1 MTAPAALVEWT
12 PERLAALRGVAE
24 AAGAAILGVYAR
36 LLAAPAGEGAAGAAV
51 QLQHKADDSP
61 LTEADLVADR
71 LIRARLAV
79 VFRGHAVFSEEGEE
93 RAAGEAAEHRAGRL
107 PAAHGHNASHA
118 AGGFFLVDPLDGTKE
133 FLARNGEFT
142 VNIAWVQGGRPTA
155 GVVHAPALGETFW
168 GAVGVG
174 AWKAAV
180 AVPESLR
187 ATGEPGAQGCAAPL
201 TGDAAA
207 PATHDGAAWAIR
219 VAPPPGLGIP
229 WRVLASRSHG
239 GAVQRAYL
247 RRLPQPL
254 SCIEA
259 GSSLKFCRLAEGAA
273 DLYPRLTATMPWD
286 TAAGQAVLEAAGG
299 VVLGTEGAPLRV
311 PGRPREAPNPPFIA
325 ASSAA
330 LARRAVAAL

>member
-1 MTAPAALVEWT
+1 MTTLPSAGAAASAPLAWT
-12 PERLAALRGVAE
+12 EERLAALRGVAE
-24 AAGAAILGVYAR
+24 AAGAAVLSVYAR
-36 LLAAPAGEGAAGAAV
+36 WLAAPADAAASAV
-51 QLQHKADDSP
+51 KLQHKPDDSP
-61 LTEADLVADR
+61 LTEADLLADR
-71 LIRARLAV
+71 LIRSRLGV
-79 VFRGHAVFSEEGEE
+79 VFRGHTVLSEEG
-93 RAAGEAAEHRAGRL
+93 AAAAD
-107 PAAHGHNASHA
+107 PAEVTAM
-118 AGGFFLVDPLDGTKE
+118 AGGYFLVDPLDGTKE

-155 GVVHAPALGETFW
+155 AVVHAPALGETFW

-174 AWKAAV
+174 AWKAAGGGSAV
-180 AVPESLR
+180 AGTT
-187 ATGEPGAQGCAAPL
+187 A
-201 TGDAAA
+201 DARGN
-207 PATHDGAAWAIR
+207 DGSVRRIR
-219 VAPPPGLGIP
+219 VAAPPGLGVP
-229 WRVLASRSHG
+229 WRVLTSRSHG
-239 GAVQRAYL
+239 GAAQRAYL

-273 DLYPRLTATMPWD
+273 DLYPRLTATMAWD

-325 ASSAA
+325 ASGAE